1 MFPSRGRLTIRA
13 YRPLTCSEAA
23 TLRAVPFPRIVIP
36 SEVEG
41 SLLHCRHMHACAL
54 TQTIPWCFPL
64 FSLTHVLPVCKKDF
78 SASALMTRKKDDS
91 LTSSFIP
98 LRRVVPLRGTL
109 SCAFGAALLQGP
121 TRIIGV
127 TGDLRLKSHFRVSPF
142 IKNRRKA
149 SLRLGLPHRG
159 RGLRQRRSGTLIN
172 DVLETLLPTYF
183 HNASAL
189 SVLSGPFP
197 SRGRLTIRGYHR
209 LKNRRNRYRYFV
221 FSSC

>member
-1 MFPSRGRLTIRA
+1 MEDISAVVFHTAGALSAPAGHIPLEGKADDTGIPSSNMQRSRHLE
-13 YRPLTCSEAA
+13 SS
-23 TLRAVPFPRIVIP
+23 VPFPRIVIP

-54 TQTIPWCFPL
+54 TQTTPWCFPL

-127 TGDLRLKSHFRVSPF
+127 TGDLRLKSHFRASPF
-142 IKNRRKA
+142 IKIDAK
-149 SLRLGLPHRG
+149 
-159 RGLRQRRSGTLIN
+159 RRS
-172 DVLETLLPTYF
+172 
-183 HNASAL
+183 A
-189 SVLSGPFP
+189 
-197 SRGRLTIRGYHR
+197 
-209 LKNRRNRYRYFV
+209 
-221 FSSC
+221 